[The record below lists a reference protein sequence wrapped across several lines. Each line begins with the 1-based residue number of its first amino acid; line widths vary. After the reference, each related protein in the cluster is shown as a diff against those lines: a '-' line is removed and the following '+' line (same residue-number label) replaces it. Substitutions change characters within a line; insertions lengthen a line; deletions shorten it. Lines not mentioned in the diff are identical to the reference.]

1 MQTQTIRPKT
11 YTERV
16 AGFLEK
22 MDPFY
27 PNPQAAQLLISQ
39 QETIEGL
46 KQEVFLLKQR
56 LFWEGV

>member
-1 MQTQTIRPKT
+1 
-11 YTERV
+11 
-16 AGFLEK
+16 